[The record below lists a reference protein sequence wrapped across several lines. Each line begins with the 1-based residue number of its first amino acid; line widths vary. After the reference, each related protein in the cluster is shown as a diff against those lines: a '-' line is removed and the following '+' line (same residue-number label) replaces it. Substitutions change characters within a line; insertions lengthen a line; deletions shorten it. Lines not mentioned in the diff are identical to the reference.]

1 MAKKITLWVGTQ
13 KGLFK
18 FESSKAR
25 KKWQLSGPYLAGW
38 EVSSIL
44 PEVDKL
50 LVGTSHYVY
59 GATIRSSKDG
69 GETFVQSEGSPTYD
83 DQSGFKVNRI
93 WQLARHPK
101 TKTLYAGVDEA
112 GLFKSDDNGQN
123 WEEVSGLTQHETRP
137 LWAPGAGGL
146 CLHTILFDPHNDQRM
161 WVAMSAVGVFRSD
174 DSGQSWQVKTRGI
187 DAIVTDEKP
196 SEVGRCIHKMV
207 LHPKNPERLF
217 IQYHGGVYK
226 SENAADEWTTIE
238 TGLPSNFGF
247 PMVMT
252 HTEKLHI
259 IPLNSDTFRTSAEG
273 KLRVYTF
280 NEAHQSW
287 HDDSA
292 GLKSDGHYSG
302 VLRDAMT
309 VDNQDEP
316 GVYFGT
322 TGGEVFARVGDNTW
336 QRLPGTLPRIMT
348 LRVLE
353 G

>member
-1 MAKKITLWVGTQ
+1 MAKKFTLFIGTQ

-44 PEVDKL
+44 PQADNL

-59 GATIRSSKDG
+59 GATIRSSRDG
-69 GETFVQSEGSPTYD
+69 GETFVQSEGSPQYTD
-83 DQSGFKVNRI
+83 SKFKVNRI

-112 GLFKSDDNGQN
+112 GLFRSDDDGQT

-137 LWAPGAGGL
+137 LWQPGAGGL
-146 CLHTILFDPHNDQRM
+146 CLHTIVFDPSNDQRM
-161 WVAMSAVGVFRSD
+161 WVAMSAVGVFRTND
-174 DSGQSWQVKTRGI
+174 GGKTWQVKTKGI
-187 DAIVTDEKP
+187 DEIITDEKP

-207 LHPKNPERLF
+207 LHPSDPNKLF

-226 SENAADEWTTIE
+226 SEDAADAWHKIE
-238 TGLPSNFGF
+238 AGLPSTFGF
-247 PMVMT
+247 PMVIT
-252 HTEKLHI
+252 KNEKLHV
-259 IPLNSDTFRTSAEG
+259 IPLNSDQFRTSAEG

-280 NEAHQSW
+280 DETNQSW
-287 HDDSA
+287 QDDSA
-292 GLKSDGHYSG
+292 GLRGEGNYSG

-309 VDNQDEP
+309 VDNQSEP

-322 TGGEVFARVGDNTW
+322 TTGEVYARVGDYSW
-336 QRLPGTLPRIMT
+336 QRLPGTLPRIMSV
-348 LRVLE
+348 RVLE
-353 G
+353 S

>member
-1 MAKKITLWVGTQ
+1 MKKITLFVGTQ

-18 FESSKAR
+18 FESTKAR

-38 EVSSIL
+38 EVSSLL
-44 PEVDKL
+44 PQKDNL
-50 LVGTSHYVY
+50 LAGTSHYVY
-59 GATIRSSKDG
+59 GATVRVSHDG
-69 GETFVQSEGSPTYD
+69 GETFTQSEGSPRYENN
-83 DQSGFKVNRI
+83 KYAVNRI
-93 WQLARHPK
+93 WQLAKHPK
-101 TKTLYAGVDEA
+101 TNTLYAGVDEA
-112 GLFKSDDNGQN
+112 GLFKSDDDGKTWQ
-123 WEEVSGLTQHETRP
+123 EVSGLTQHETRP

-146 CLHTILFDPHNDQRM
+146 CLHTILFDPNNDERM

-174 DSGQSWQVKTRGI
+174 DSGQSWQVKTKGI
-187 DAIVTDEKP
+187 GAIVTDEKP

-207 LHPKNPERLF
+207 LHPQDSNKLF

-226 SENAADEWTTIE
+226 SENAGDEWTKIE
-238 TGLPSNFGF
+238 EGLPSNFGF

-252 HTEKLHI
+252 KNEKLHV
-259 IPLNSDTFRTSAEG
+259 IPLNGDTFRTSAEG

-280 NEAHQSW
+280 NQANQSW

-292 GLKSDGHYSG
+292 GLSSNAHYSG

-309 VDNQDEP
+309 VDNHEEA

-322 TGGEVFARVGDNTW
+322 TGGEVFARVGDNSW
-336 QRLPGTLPRIMT
+336 QRLPGTLPRIMS